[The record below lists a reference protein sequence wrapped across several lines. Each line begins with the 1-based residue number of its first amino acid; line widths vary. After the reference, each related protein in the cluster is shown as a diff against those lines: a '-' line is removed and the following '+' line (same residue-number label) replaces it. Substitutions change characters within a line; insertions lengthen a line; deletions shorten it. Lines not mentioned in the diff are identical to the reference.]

1 VIHCGSVFFARRRRP
16 HHNRRS
22 DPPNRS
28 YLKAGRRRVNRRVV
42 HRIKLI
48 LITDINVP
56 MG

>member
-28 YLKAGRRRVNRRVV
+28 YLKAGRRRVNRGVV